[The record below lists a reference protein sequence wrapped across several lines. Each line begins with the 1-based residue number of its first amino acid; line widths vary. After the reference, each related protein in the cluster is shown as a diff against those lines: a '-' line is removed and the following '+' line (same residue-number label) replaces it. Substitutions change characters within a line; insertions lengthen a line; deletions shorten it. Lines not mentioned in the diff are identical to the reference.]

1 VDVGLLMLG
10 PYGSSEVGFSSMDL
24 SELVEIAIAN
34 VDRHRVEITA
44 LEPADIAKEAVGG
57 LTQLVT
63 ELVDN
68 AIAFSAPDEA
78 VSVTGVFDRDD
89 YLISISDNGV
99 GIPETLLSALN
110 DVLDSSGSA
119 GSAVGASLGIVMV
132 ARLAARH
139 GIDVRLVPSVPGTT
153 ARVTI
158 PAALVGTGRVFENED
173 EQTPSEFTVEESP
186 SRPGHIVAMSESARR
201 EAEAFLE
208 KVFGPLRGRTASRRP
223 AKSKANGN
231 GHVATPATSPPQH
244 EGPTLQTRVP
254 GANFAVTDDDPSVVS
269 GEGAI
274 DIHLNLTRYDEGRR
288 QAVDSDADSDFE
300 DRPDR

>member
-1 VDVGLLMLG
+1 
-10 PYGSSEVGFSSMDL
+10 MDL

-34 VDRHRVEITA
+34 ADPSRVEVVA
-44 LEPADIAKEAVGG
+44 LEPADISKEAVGG

-68 AIAFSAPDEA
+68 AIAFSEPHEV
-78 VSVTGVFDRDD
+78 VSINGVFDRDD

-99 GIPETLLSALN
+99 GIPETLLAALN
-110 DVLDSSGSA
+110 SVLDSPGST
-119 GSAVGASLGIVMV
+119 GSEANASLGIVMV

-153 ARVTI
+153 ARVMI
-158 PAALVGTGRVFENED
+158 PAVLVSTARA
-173 EQTPSEFTVEESP
+173 SEGDGDEESSLER
-186 SRPGHIVAMSESARR
+186 SRRSRGHVVAMSESARR

-208 KVFGPLRGRTASRRP
+208 KVFGPLRGKTATRRP
-223 AKSKANGN
+223 AKSKSSGN
-231 GHVATPATSPPQH
+231 GHIAPSHSAPQS

-254 GANFAVTDDDPSVVS
+254 GTNFAVAEDDPSVVS

-274 DIHLNLTRYDEGRR
+274 DIRLNLSRYDEGRR
-288 QAVDSDADSDFE
+288 QAAESDDE
-300 DRPDR
+300 ENRTDR

>member
-1 VDVGLLMLG
+1 
-10 PYGSSEVGFSSMDL
+10 MDL
-24 SELVEIAIAN
+24 SQLVEIAIAN
-34 VDRHRVEITA
+34 ADPSRVEVAA
-44 LEPADIAKEAVGG
+44 LEPAEVSKEAVGG

-68 AIAFSAPDEA
+68 AIAFSEPDQV
-78 VSVTGVFDRDD
+78 VSINGVFDRED

-99 GIPETLLSALN
+99 GIPETLLTALN
-110 DVLDSSGSA
+110 SVLDSPGSA
-119 GSAVGASLGIVMV
+119 GSEANASLGIVMV

-158 PAALVGTGRVFENED
+158 PAALVSK
-173 EQTPSEFTVEESP
+173 PSVSEGDRDEESSLER
-186 SRPGHIVAMSESARR
+186 SRRSRGHVVAMSESARR

-208 KVFGPLRGRTASRRP
+208 KVFGPLRGRAATRRP

-231 GHVATPATSPPQH
+231 GHIAPSESAPH
-244 EGPTLQTRVP
+244 GEGPTLQTRVP
-254 GANFAVTDDDPSVVS
+254 GANFTVADDDPSVVS

-274 DIHLNLTRYDEGRR
+274 DIRLNLSRYDEGRR
-288 QAVDSDADSDFE
+288 QAADSE
-300 DRPDR
+300 DLEDPPDR